1 MEFIALSG
9 GLKTII
15 LIMNLMEEIQEQGVS
30 MMSIKRLKLN
40 ARYSE
45 ITQGL

>member
-1 MEFIALSG
+1 MEFIALSE

-15 LIMNLMEEIQEQGVS
+15 LIMNLMEEIQEKGVS
-30 MMSIKRLKLN
+30 MMSKRLKLN